1 MKKIAQIFFLC
12 SFLILF
18 GHSAIPHH
26 HEVAEELT
34 SYSEHHHPSL
44 IDLLKCVFS
53 RDLGQNHLE
62 DFFSENIKFSFQKF
76 EATAPGQ
83 VLVVAG
89 GPSYSEPLYLP
100 QVLPGASLCSMSA
113 NTLRAP
119 PSYTANK

>member
-26 HEVAEELT
+26 HEVAKELT
-34 SYSEHHHPSL
+34 SYSEHHHLNL

-62 DFFSENIKFSFQKF
+62 DFFSENIKFSIQKC

-83 VLVVAG
+83 VLILAVHRT
-89 GPSYSEPLYLP
+89 YSEPLYLP
-100 QVLPGASLCSMSA
+100 QVLLGASFYCFSSNA
-113 NTLRAP
+113 LRAP
-119 PSYTANK
+119 PCYTAIV